1 MRQVRETGEP
11 IKSVAKQIV
20 VEEELS
26 RNVIVFGL
34 CEVESEDICAK
45 VTEVFESLGEKPRV
59 EASRLGKKSGS
70 ATRPVKVTLSSS
82 TIVQQILYCLYL
94 YPGFYSYT
102 EGATWK
108 ILDLLMETLLI

>member
-1 MRQVRETGEP
+1 MVKSGSMNNSTGPISENT

-45 VTEVFESLGEKPRV
+45 VTEVFESLGEKSRV

-70 ATRPVKVTLSSS
+70 ATGPVKVTLSSS
-82 TIVQQILYCLYL
+82 TIVQQIPYFL
-94 YPGFYSYT
+94 PQN
-102 EGATWK
+102 
-108 ILDLLMETLLI
+108 LLPH